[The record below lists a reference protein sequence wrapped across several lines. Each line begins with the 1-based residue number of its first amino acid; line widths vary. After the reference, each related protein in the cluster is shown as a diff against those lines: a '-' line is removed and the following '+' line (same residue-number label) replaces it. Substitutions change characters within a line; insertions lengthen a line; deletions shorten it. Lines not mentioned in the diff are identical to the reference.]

1 MKEKIEKKYYKQI
14 KAVLKSKL
22 NGGNI
27 INAINIWAVV
37 TVRYRA
43 GIINWNKGDLDKID
57 RQTQKLLIIQR
68 GLHSCSSNDKLYIPR
83 PEGGRGLLS
92 VEEYVE
98 LERSDL
104 FDYAENSSERLL
116 KDQLKSYD

>member
-1 MKEKIEKKYYKQI
+1 MKGKVEKEYYKRI

-43 GIINWNKGDLDKID
+43 GKINWNKGDLDKID
-57 RQTQKLLIIQR
+57 RQTQKLLIM
-68 GLHSCSSNDKLYIPR
+68 
-83 PEGGRGLLS
+83 
-92 VEEYVE
+92 
-98 LERSDL
+98 
-104 FDYAENSSERLL
+104 
-116 KDQLKSYD
+116 